1 MPNNDKKMSE
11 ILKEMSER
19 LLRSPDAT
27 HSPEA
32 ASLALMF
39 AHFAWN
45 ETVGLD
51 FPRQN
56 YRPTWQSIEAEN
68 PAVWN
73 EFKSTNIDGMID
85 ELIEYKKQHFPD
97 DQRRIVTCGLIDSK
111 IKVNW
116 LLPAAP
122 GVDSKAEMRVYG
134 LVMTGRREEAKQFLQ
149 ETQQMSPRE
158 AAKAVK
164 KVARTLGLR

>member
-1 MPNNDKKMSE
+1 MPKNNKKMSE

-19 LLRSPDAT
+19 LLREPDAA

-39 AHFAWN
+39 ANFAWN

-51 FPRQN
+51 FPRQS
-56 YRPTWQSIEAEN
+56 YHPAWKSIEAEN
-68 PAVWN
+68 PAVWD
-73 EFKSTNIDGMID
+73 EFKSTDIDGMID
-85 ELIEYKKQHFPD
+85 ELVEYKKQHFPD
-97 DQRRIVTCGLIDSK
+97 DQRRILTCGIIDSK

-122 GVDSKAEMRVYG
+122 GVDSKAEMQLYG
-134 LVMTGRREEAKQFLQ
+134 LVMTGRQEEAKQVLQ
-149 ETQQMSPRE
+149 ETQKLSPRE
-158 AAKAVK
+158 ANKEVK
-164 KVARTLGLR
+164 KIARKLGLR